1 MRRYMKRA
9 GWWIVILCCALC
21 VLLISL
27 VVQRARGAKLP
38 LVCGW
43 GMAVV
48 VTGSME
54 PEIPTG
60 ALVLVHKQESY
71 SVGDVICFSD
81 AGENMVMH
89 RVIALD
95 ALEQGIIQTQGDANN
110 TADDPIAA
118 DQILGR
124 VAAVSPAAGYLVIW
138 IKSHVPEML
147 FCGGI
152 FLVAGYMAKK
162 LLKRKVQKPGI

>member
-9 GWWIVILCCALC
+9 GWWVVILCCALC

-27 VVQRARGAKLP
+27 GVQRARGAKLP

-81 AGENMVMH
+81 AGENVVMH

-95 ALEQGIIQTQGDANN
+95 AMEKGIIQTQGDANN

-138 IKSHVPEML
+138 IKSHVPEIL

-152 FLVAGYMAKK
+152 FLVAGHMGRK
-162 LLKRKVQKPGI
+162 LLKRKVKKPGI

>member
-1 MRRYMKRA
+1 MKLIRGILDLVMA
-9 GWWIVILCCALC
+9 GFL
-21 VLLISL
+21 
-27 VVQRARGAKLP
+27 
-38 LVCGW
+38 LVCMLLSVPKLW
-43 GMAVV
+43 GYGIYT
-48 VTGSME
+48 VTSGSME

-60 ALVLVHKQESY
+60 ALVLVHKQVSY
-71 SVGDVICFSD
+71 SVGDVICFRD
-81 AGENMVMH
+81 TAGNMVMH

-95 ALEQGIIQTQGDANN
+95 AKEKGIIQTQGDANN

-118 DQILGR
+118 DQISGR

-152 FLVAGYMAKK
+152 FLVAGYMGRK